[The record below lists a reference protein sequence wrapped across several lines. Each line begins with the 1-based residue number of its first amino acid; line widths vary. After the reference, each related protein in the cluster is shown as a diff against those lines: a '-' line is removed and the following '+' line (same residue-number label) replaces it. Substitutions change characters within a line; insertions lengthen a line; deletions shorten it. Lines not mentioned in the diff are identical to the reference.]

1 MKLFNLVLS
10 LALAEVVP
18 AAAPGPGSDEGINQT
33 WQSWNA
39 PVKPFQIVGNVY
51 YVGVAGVSSFLITTP
66 EGHILI
72 DTGFEMTVPRI
83 TNSLAQL
90 GFRLQDV
97 KFLLS
102 SHAHLD
108 HTGGHALMKSLT
120 GAKIC
125 ISEADAALL
134 ASGGTADFT
143 PYPTNL
149 MAYSPAVADRVLHDG
164 DTVKLGGS
172 TLVCHLTPGHTKGCT
187 TWTMDVKDAGTVRRV
202 LFFGST
208 TVLDG
213 VRLVN
218 EPKYPAI
225 ADDYASTFKKLKGL
239 PCDVFLAPHGSF
251 FGLSEKSAR
260 LGRGANPFIDPK
272 GYRQFIARSEQAFL
286 ERLRSERRPGLGH

>member
-164 DTVKLGGS
+164 DTVKLDRRTRSSRMASGRWA
-172 TLVCHLTPGHTKGCT
+172 TAGC
-187 TWTMDVKDAGTVRRV
+187 WR
-202 LFFGST
+202 
-208 TVLDG
+208 
-213 VRLVN
+213 
-218 EPKYPAI
+218 
-225 ADDYASTFKKLKGL
+225 
-239 PCDVFLAPHGSF
+239 
-251 FGLSEKSAR
+251 
-260 LGRGANPFIDPK
+260 
-272 GYRQFIARSEQAFL
+272 ARSED
-286 ERLRSERRPGLGH
+286 S